1 MIASVITFMQT
12 YLLPLGGGGVFLA
25 TIIEEVIAP
34 IPSALVVLTAAF
46 FLPIHGGWS
55 PEFFSSLFFIVVI
68 PSALG
73 VAIGSLAV
81 YGLAYVSG
89 KPAIEKWGKWLGVS
103 WQDIEKAQ
111 EKLKTTKKDEITIL
125 ILRAIP
131 LVPSVVISAFC
142 GVTRMALWSYLI
154 VSFIGAAIRAFILGL
169 IGSKVGELYFLYAQY
184 FERFEKIVLTIVVLV
199 VVTFVLFRIKKQ
211 KKVSI

>member
-1 MIASVITFMQT
+1 MIVSVITFMQT
-12 YLLPLGGGGVFLA
+12 YLLPLGGWGVFFA

-34 IPSALVVLTAAF
+34 IPSALVVLTAGF
-46 FLPIHGGWS
+46 LLPIHGSWS
-55 PEFFSSLFFIVVI
+55 VEFFSSLFSIVII

-111 EKLKTTKKDEITIL
+111 EKLKNTRKDEITIL

-131 LVPSVVISAFC
+131 IIPSVVISAFC
-142 GVTRMALWSYLI
+142 GVTRMALWSYLT

-169 IGSKVGELYFLYAQY
+169 IGSKVGELYFVYAGY
-184 FERFEKIVLTIVVLV
+184 FEHFEKTVLAGIALLV
-199 VVTFVLFRIKKQ
+199 VVFIF
-211 KKVSI
+211 